1 MGIIKKNVVVTFFS
15 LLLIS
20 SIFAIPASAAVGS
33 ANLKVTI
40 IETNPYPA
48 KIEEYL
54 YLTLQVENIGG
65 DKAADVDIRIV
76 PSYPYSL
83 DSEANAVK
91 NVGVLNPG
99 STATK
104 EFSLFVD
111 KSAQKGIRSLTIR
124 TRPSKDSPWSE
135 KKFDVRIGTET
146 LRNDENII

>member
-1 MGIIKKNVVVTFFS
+1 MTKMRNQVIPIVLS

-20 SIFAIPASAAVGS
+20 SIFAIPACAAVGS

-48 KIEEYL
+48 KIGEYVN
-54 YLTLQVENIGG
+54 LTLQVENVGG
-65 DKAADVDIRIV
+65 DKATDVDIEIV
-76 PSYPYSL
+76 PAYPFSL

-104 EFSLFVD
+104 EFYLFVD
-111 KSAQKGIRSLTIR
+111 KNAQKGIRSIDIR
-124 TRPSKDSPWSE
+124 TSLSYTHLRAHETDSYLVCRLLLE
-135 KKFDVRIGTET
+135 KKKKKK
-146 LRNDENII
+146 